1 MARSSGKKRRSRL
14 AAGKPAGRKPAVKSG
29 SDITTVIL
37 LNKPFGYVSQFSG
50 DDNTLAELV
59 PVKDVYPAGRLD
71 KDSEGLL
78 LLTDNGTLQHRIS
91 HPKMKW
97 HKRYW
102 VQVEGE
108 ITTDALEMLR
118 RGITLKDGPARAL
131 AANRINPPAVWP
143 RNPPVRYRA
152 SVPDCWVDLTL
163 DEGRNRQVRRMTAA
177 VGFPTL
183 RLIRHQIGLWDISN
197 IKSGKYQTI
206 RLSSIGRF

>member
-108 ITTDALEMLR
+108 ITST
-118 RGITLKDGPARAL
+118 
-131 AANRINPPAVWP
+131 
-143 RNPPVRYRA
+143 
-152 SVPDCWVDLTL
+152 
-163 DEGRNRQVRRMTAA
+163 
-177 VGFPTL
+177 
-183 RLIRHQIGLWDISN
+183 
-197 IKSGKYQTI
+197 
-206 RLSSIGRF
+206 